1 MTNPVILYIAA
12 AITFLW
18 GVSHLFPTASVV
30 RGFGDISED
39 NRNIIKMEWI
49 TEGIALMF
57 IGIIVTGVT
66 YIGSENEVA
75 NFIYVSSSVV
85 LVVLAIVSLF
95 TGFRII
101 LLPFKLCPYLFTIS
115 AVLIL
120 LGS

>member
-18 GVSHLFPTASVV
+18 GLSHLFPTASVV

-49 TEGIALMF
+49 TEGIALIF

-85 LVVLAIVSLF
+85 LVVLAIVSLV